1 MKYFAVQVGEYWAHD
16 YLSYGSSFTLKETPF
31 VFESFKE
38 AYATSKKLNGK
49 VVEVDCK
56 EIPAAEIAHLVE
68 EAATN
73 E

>member
-1 MKYFAVQVGEYWAHD
+1 MKYFAVQVGEYWAQE
-16 YLSYGSSFTLKETPF
+16 SYGSYNVSKTPS
-31 VFESFKE
+31 VFDSFKD
-38 AYATSKKLNGK
+38 AYTASKKLNGK
-49 VVEVDCK
+49 VVEVICK

>member
-1 MKYFAVQVGEYWAHD
+1 MNYYAVQVGEYWAQE
-16 YLSYGSSFTLKETPF
+16 SYGSYNVNKTPS
-31 VFESFKE
+31 VFDSFKD
-38 AYATSKKLNGK
+38 AYTASKKLNGK

-56 EIPAAEIAHLVE
+56 EIIATEMARLVE

>member
-1 MKYFAVQVGEYWAHD
+1 MKYYAVQVGEYWAQE
-16 YLSYGSSFTLKETPF
+16 SYSSYSISKTPS
-31 VFESFKE
+31 VFESFKD
-38 AYATSKKLNGK
+38 AYTASKKLNGK

-56 EIPAAEIAHLVE
+56 EITAVEMARLVE

>member
-1 MKYFAVQVGEYWAHD
+1 MKYFAVQVGEYWAQET
-16 YLSYGSSFTLKETPF
+16 YGSYNVNKTPS
-31 VFESFKE
+31 VFDSFKD
-38 AYATSKKLNGK
+38 AYTASKKLNGK

-56 EIPAAEIAHLVE
+56 EILAAEMARLVE